1 MILISRQ
8 MEKMPTASRTRPPP
22 LVSLPCNTKT
32 LTSVAALTRVNLS
45 VAKQIKKFP
54 VTGNLK
60 IMNRMN
66 SQGIPKGSQLER
78 LLNHLDRVSTTGNG
92 FSACCP
98 AHDDQNPSLSVTPKD
113 DRILVHCHAGCDVED
128 VLAAINLETRDLFER
143 DQPAKPVIR
152 KWSPFDGEEAAI
164 YQYRT
169 RDGELSFEVV
179 RYEMTDRSHPAYGE
193 KMFLQRS
200 RQPGQPD
207 AGKKGC
213 PVGFVW
219 GRRGTS
225 PLLYRLPRVIK
236 AVEQGETVYLCEGEK
251 DVETLEEIGLAATC
265 SPGGACTGDTLGKR
279 WSEEMFDA
287 LAGATVVCLPDND
300 EPGQAFM
307 DLLATRLTRRGATV
321 RVLTLPGLPPHGDV
335 TYWMEGSGSISRL
348 EKLSAQ
354 VDPYPWIPQSADELI
369 QRCEET
375 GDADLAFQNIQLIA
389 ALDLSEYPRAKKRLK
404 EATDINL
411 NELEAAIQEER
422 SRLQDEHAKEARE
435 KRRQQLEEKGKRTIR
450 ITGRQSSDVVRDMRH
465 AVQQANDPPMLYR
478 RGTEILRVS
487 EGRDDRL
494 RLEAV
499 SEAYLDYFTSES
511 AAFVD
516 DRYKPREFSIRYLN
530 RMRELLELPEL
541 RGITRVPVLKPN
553 GAIQDVP
560 GYDAET
566 QLIYQ
571 PADNSTPKVS
581 DDPTEND
588 VRDALCLIEEAWID
602 HPFADQSSRAN
613 TLALALT
620 PIILPLLDR
629 ANVPL
634 AIISATRAGSGKSLL
649 AEIIGTG
656 ATGQTPV
663 AMSAPGSDDEMRKQ
677 ITALLRS
684 GEPFIVID
692 DLDGPVD
699 SASLRRA
706 LTSPVWSD
714 RVLGASDQLRL
725 PSQAVWC
732 ATGNNLRPSG
742 DMVRRCFLIRLDTQ
756 MVRPHLRDN
765 FMHQQPE
772 WTRSHRTEFAAA
784 LLTLVR
790 YWINLGRPGS
800 SSATLGSFESW
811 SDIIGGILA
820 AVEVE
825 GFLENLDVFQFSEY
839 DEDDC
844 WTRLLEMLFTWQY
857 DVLGEDTFM
866 VKDLAAFIEREMQ
879 KEAVERDGLA
889 NSIVEYLDDDIQV
902 RIRRGDPIEVSLGK
916 AFASRRDTRYPGG
929 IYVEASG
936 QNGHA
941 IQWSIKRDGTSAQQA
956 QTS

>member
-1 MILISRQ
+1 M
-8 MEKMPTASRTRPPP
+8 
-22 LVSLPCNTKT
+22 NTH
-32 LTSVAALTRVNLS
+32 
-45 VAKQIKKFP
+45 
-54 VTGNLK
+54 
-60 IMNRMN
+60 
-66 SQGIPKGSQLER
+66 GIPRGSQLER
-78 LLNHLDRVSTTGNG
+78 VLNRLNRVSSAGNG

-98 AHDDQNPSLSVTPKD
+98 AHDDETPSLSVTQKD
-113 DRILVHCHAGCDVED
+113 DKILVHCHAGCDVEE
-128 VLAAINLETRDLFER
+128 VVSAIGLEARDLFEG
-143 DQPAKPVIR
+143 DKPAKPVAR
-152 KWSPFDGEEAAI
+152 KWSPFDGEVAAI
-164 YQYRT
+164 YPYRT
-169 RDGELSFEVV
+169 RDGALSFEVV
-179 RYEMTDRSHPAYGE
+179 RYEMADRSHPAYGE
-193 KMFLQRS
+193 KTFRQRS
-200 RQPGQPD
+200 HQPDHLD

-213 PVGFVW
+213 PASFVW
-219 GRRGTS
+219 GRQGTP

-251 DVETLEEIGLAATC
+251 DVETLEQIGLTATC
-265 SPGGACTGDTLGKR
+265 SPGGACTSDNLGKR
-279 WSEEMFDA
+279 WTEHMFDT

-307 DLLATRLTRRGATV
+307 DLLASRLTRRGANV
-321 RVLTLPGLPPHGDV
+321 RVLTLPGLPPKGDV
-335 TYWMEGSGSISRL
+335 TDWMEGRGSISDL

-354 VDPYPWIPQSADELI
+354 VDPYPWIPQSADDLI

-375 GDADLAFQNIQLIA
+375 GDADLAFQNIRFIA
-389 ALDLSEYPRAKKRLK
+389 ALDLSEYPLAKKRLK
-404 EATDINL
+404 KATDINL
-411 NELEAAIQEER
+411 NELEAAVQEER
-422 SRLQDEHAKEARE
+422 SRLEDEHAKADSER
-435 KRRQQLEEKGKRTIR
+435 RRQQLEEKDKHTIQ
-450 ITGRQSSDVVRDMRH
+450 ITGRHSSDVVRDMRH
-465 AVQQANDPPMLYR
+465 AVHQANDPPTLYR

-499 SEAYLDYFTSES
+499 SEAFLDYFTSES

-541 RGITRVPVLKPN
+541 RGITRVPVLKSD
-553 GAIQDVP
+553 GTIHDIP
-560 GYDAET
+560 GYDSET

-571 PADNSTPKVS
+571 PADDSAPRVS
-581 DDPTEND
+581 DSPTEND
-588 VRDALCLIEEAWID
+588 VREALRLLEQAWID
-602 HPFADQSSRAN
+602 HPFADEASRAN

-620 PIILPLLDR
+620 PVVMPLLDR

-684 GEPFIVID
+684 GEQFIVID

-725 PSQAVWC
+725 PSQAIWC

-742 DMVRRCFLIRLDTQ
+742 DMVRRCFLIRLDTR
-756 MVRPHLRDN
+756 MVRPHLRNN
-765 FMHQQPE
+765 FTHKQPE
-772 WTRSHRTEFAAA
+772 WTRNHRSEFAAA

-790 YWINLGRPGS
+790 YWIKMGRPGS

-811 SDIIGGILA
+811 SDIVGGILA
-820 AVEVE
+820 AVEVD
-825 GFLENLDVFQFSEY
+825 GFLENLDVLQFSEF

-844 WTRLLEMLFTWQY
+844 WTRLLEVIFTWQY
-857 DVLGEDTFM
+857 DVLCEDTFT
-866 VKDLAAFIEREMQ
+866 VRDLAAFIEREMQ
-879 KEAVERDGLA
+879 EDAMERDGLA
-889 NSIVEYLDDDIQV
+889 NSIVEYLEDDIQV

-916 AFASRRDTRYPGG
+916 AFASKRDTRYPGG

-936 QNGHA
+936 QSGHA
-941 IQWSIKRDGTSAQQA
+941 IRWSIKRDRTLAQEA
-956 QTS
+956 QVS